1 MRVELL
7 EGQTKIFTQAEGGRE
22 RGIGGEL
29 FHSQSIVISL
39 SFCITGRFKNNCY
52 FITFVNHLNSCSVY

>member
-1 MRVELL
+1 MRGELL
-7 EGQTKIFTQAEGGRE
+7 EGQTKIFTQIEGGGE

-39 SFCITGRFKNNCY
+39 SFCITGSFKNNC
-52 FITFVNHLNSCSVY
+52 